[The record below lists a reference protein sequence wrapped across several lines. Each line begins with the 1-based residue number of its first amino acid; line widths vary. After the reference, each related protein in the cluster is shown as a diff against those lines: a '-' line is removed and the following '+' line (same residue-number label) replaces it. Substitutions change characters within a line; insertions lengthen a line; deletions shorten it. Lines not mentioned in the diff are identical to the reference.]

1 MSNISLYTI
10 SCIGFD
16 DQEQESISAILDL
29 GHRAL
34 NCSWKLIDDR
44 KSNVKI
50 INLDNEAGSKIFS
63 EKNNLSSCLVIW
75 VATEEKSD
83 FHWFLRKKKG
93 APPSLK
99 ELTQLLNE
107 IELTLNESTA
117 EAIDLV
123 KITEPEETIQPVM
136 LEEKAVP
143 VIESTPEESIELVK
157 KVELEEEVIQPEI
170 ADAEL
175 DKKIDSV
182 VKDKSEDTLD
192 IASVLTLKAEVEEPT
207 KPVQK
212 NAKPEPEK
220 KGKPVEKK
228 SPSNASQVKKE
239 NTEHNTV
246 KKPEQKKAV
255 QKKPQNKQKQE
266 VTFDLDSMV
275 DSGQQDITRMLTAD
289 NYLFGLLL
297 KAKKDKKCRVIVSH
311 QFPTLYLAPKK
322 DSYYF
327 SGTEEE
333 LIQLCL
339 VDPQKFSCTMVTTAK
354 FDSIL
359 KKEENLI
366 TFEGLDALIGY
377 AVFNASQGRL
387 LANLSAEK
395 VVKLVQ
401 IPDAVKV
408 PVLNRYE
415 EISTLMHEE
424 EMSLISVVEKLQV
437 NLPYVFDY
445 FNICYSLGYL
455 KEVKAVV
462 SENSTSNAKQKP
474 FFVTFFKK

>member
-136 LEEKAVP
+136 LEEK
-143 VIESTPEESIELVK
+143 ESTPEENIERVK

-170 ADAEL
+170 ADVGL
-175 DKKIDSV
+175 GKKIDPIV
-182 VKDKSEDTLD
+182 EDKPENTLD
-192 IASVLTLKAEVEEPT
+192 IASVVTLNEEVEEP
-207 KPVQK
+207 KPIQK
-212 NAKPEPEK
+212 NTKPEPEK
-220 KGKPVEKK
+220 KGKLVEKK
-228 SPSNASQVKKE
+228 SPSSASQAKKE
-239 NTEHNTV
+239 NAKHNTV

-255 QKKPQNKQKQE
+255 QKKPKNKQKQE

-327 SGTEEE
+327 SGTEKE

-401 IPDAVKV
+401 IPDSVKV

-462 SENSTSNAKQKP
+462 SENSTSHAKQKP

>member
-50 INLDNEAGSKIFS
+50 INLDNEAGSKILS

-136 LEEKAVP
+136 LEEK
-143 VIESTPEESIELVK
+143 ESTPEENIERVK

-170 ADAEL
+170 ADVGL
-175 DKKIDSV
+175 GKKIDPIV
-182 VKDKSEDTLD
+182 EDKPENTLD
-192 IASVLTLKAEVEEPT
+192 IASVVTLNEEVEEP
-207 KPVQK
+207 KPIQK
-212 NAKPEPEK
+212 NTKPEPEK
-220 KGKPVEKK
+220 KGKLVEKK
-228 SPSNASQVKKE
+228 SPSSASQAKKE
-239 NTEHNTV
+239 NAKHNTV

-255 QKKPQNKQKQE
+255 QKKPKNKQKQE

-297 KAKKDKKCRVIVSH
+297 KAKNDKKCRVIVSH

-327 SGTEEE
+327 SGTEKE

-401 IPDAVKV
+401 IPDSVKV